1 MISVGLTGSVA
12 SGKSEVSRAWQRAGV
27 PVVSADE
34 LARIAVDPGSAGL
47 DAVVDALGSGIL
59 KEDGSLDRARVRSIV
74 FRDDDARR
82 CLENIIHPI
91 VRRHWETWVQ
101 AQQAEGAD
109 LIVSEIPLLFE
120 SGRAEDFD
128 CVVVVDAPYDTRLSR
143 MIEFRGLSE
152 DEARRVMTA
161 QMDANEKRQL
171 ADILIR
177 NEGTLEQLD
186 EKAGSVLEELR
197 SRFVGRRMKIDMHIH
212 TLGSWDSLSDP
223 ERVLEVAMER
233 GFQRVAITD
242 HNRVHVALRMAECY
256 PDVVIPGEEVKTA
269 EGIDVIGLYLCEEIP
284 EGTPAEETIEL
295 IRSQGGIVYLPHPYA
310 AGKGGGGKYAE
321 RLGQLCDVIEVFNA
335 RLHNA
340 SMNRKAE
347 NLALRHGKL
356 MGAGS
361 DAHTIGE
368 IGNAWVDLPFHL
380 NEPTA
385 LLAALEV
392 ANTGGREASRLVHL
406 GSAWAKVRKKFSGAS
421 GGGLA

>member
-82 CLENIIHPI
+82 CLEDIIHPI

-406 GSAWAKVRKKFSGAS
+406 GSAWAKARKKFSGAS

>member
-82 CLENIIHPI
+82 CLEDIIHPI

-380 NEPTA
+380 NEPTT